1 MSCKTLLN
9 MSLSLQLLPHLPT
22 TFSHTD
28 LLSVSWIC
36 QAPSHQTFTAFRLF
50 PGSYPSKFST
60 PHPANT
66 YSSCRSQLKY
76 HFLKLSF
83 LGFPS
88 LSSSLLFFCKTLAS
102 SLPHTHTETQ
112 QVTDTKKIDDCLMS
126 VLLDHTFSGAS
137 GLVMMPVTTVSPSP
151 STVVVHNKSSI
162 ETRWMNELKEEQER

>member
-102 SLPHTHTETQ
+102 SLPHTHR
-112 QVTDTKKIDDCLMS
+112 DTTGNWYKENRWLSDVCALRPYIFRGQRASDDACHHR
-126 VLLDHTFSGAS
+126 VPIT
-137 GLVMMPVTTVSPSP
+137 
-151 STVVVHNKSSI
+151 
-162 ETRWMNELKEEQER
+162 

>member
-1 MSCKTLLN
+1 MVKKVGNRGSLTCFYSLGPQWMSMLMFCCRKSRVLSNKRTGPASYLS

-22 TFSHTD
+22 TFSHTG

-50 PGSYPSKFST
+50 PGSYPPKFST

-102 SLPHTHTETQ
+102 SLTHTHRDATGNWYKENRWLF
-112 QVTDTKKIDDCLMS
+112 VWCL
-126 VLLDHTFSGAS
+126 
-137 GLVMMPVTTVSPSP
+137 
-151 STVVVHNKSSI
+151 SS
-162 ETRWMNELKEEQER
+162 

>member
-1 MSCKTLLN
+1 MEWGGWSVRSFKEWKSCLNHVNSFLPILWKVMTCKTLPN

-22 TFSHTD
+22 TFSHTG

-50 PGSYPSKFST
+50 PGSYPPKFST

-102 SLPHTHTETQ
+102 SLTHTHRDADRQTHIYSPVLVYAWPTL
-112 QVTDTKKIDDCLMS
+112 KLMKLS
-126 VLLDHTFSGAS
+126 FRARH
-137 GLVMMPVTTVSPSP
+137 
-151 STVVVHNKSSI
+151 
-162 ETRWMNELKEEQER
+162 

>member
-9 MSLSLQLLPHLPT
+9 PSLSLQFLPHLPT
-22 TFSHTD
+22 TFSHTG

-36 QAPSHQTFTAFRLF
+36 QASSHQTVTAFLLF
-50 PGSYPSKFST
+50 PGSHPSKFST

-88 LSSSLLFFCKTLAS
+88 LSSSLLFFCETLAS
-102 SLPHTHTETQ
+102 TWLNTHTHTHTHMQ
-112 QVTDTKKIDDCLMS
+112 QVTDTKKIDDCLS
-126 VLLDHTFSGAS
+126 DVCPLRPYIFRGQWAS
-137 GLVMMPVTTVSPSP
+137 DDAYASHHWVP
-151 STVVVHNKSSI
+151 ST
-162 ETRWMNELKEEQER
+162 